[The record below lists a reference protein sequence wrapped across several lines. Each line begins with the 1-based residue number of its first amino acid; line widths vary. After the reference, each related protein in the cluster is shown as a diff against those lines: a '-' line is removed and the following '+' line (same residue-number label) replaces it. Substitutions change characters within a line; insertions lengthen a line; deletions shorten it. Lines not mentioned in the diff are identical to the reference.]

1 MLNYIKNGLIK
12 ESENGYLIIYPKK
25 FNTLSLNKVLIEL
38 KKEGY
43 AFYKVFDV
51 IKAIKENV

>member
-12 ESENGYLIIYPKK
+12 ECNGALLIYPKK